1 MLGEPPPTVGARVVR
16 PGDVVGVGELA
27 LEDGRSLVVD
37 GALPAD
43 VPLGYHSF
51 EGERLIITPGRC
63 WLPENLRTWGWAVQ
77 LYALRSAESWGIGDL
92 GDLRRLASWAR
103 SQGAGMVLIN
113 PLHAS
118 LPDKPQASPYFPS
131 SRCFRDPI
139 YLRVDGGDGR
149 SLNDSP
155 LIDREA
161 VWRVKKPAL
170 ERAFAAF
177 EGSPDFDRFCEEG
190 GALLRR
196 YAEFCG
202 GDVRFQMWLQWL
214 LDVQLGQAHS
224 ELPVMQDLA
233 IGVDPSGADVALW
246 PDAFCVGASVGAP
259 PDEFNTQ
266 GQDWGLPPFNPY
278 RLQELGYEPF
288 VQTVRAAFRH
298 AGGMRIDHVMGLFR
312 LWWVPGEMGPKD
324 GAYVSYPW
332 EDLLG
337 IVALE
342 SVRAQAYVVGEDLG
356 TVDPWMREAL
366 AEWGVMSY
374 RLLWFEEDRPASYP
388 AQALAA
394 VTTHDLPTVAG
405 LWSGSDLEELR
416 SLGIDANEEST
427 SGIRTRLA
435 SWIAVDESAPVAEV
449 VERTYGLLA
458 EAPSMIVTAT
468 LDDALGVETRPNVPG
483 TTDERPNWSIPLPLP
498 LEEIETHAGA
508 AAVARRLARRRPDGR
523 GESTIRRRR

>member
-1 MLGEPPPTVGARVVR
+1 MSASTIEAVDALLGEPPRSVGARVVR
-16 PGDVVGVGELA
+16 AGDVVGFGELM
-27 LEDGRSLVVD
+27 LEDGGSTVVE
-37 GALPAD
+37 GALPGD

-51 EGERLIITPGRC
+51 EGERLIVTPGRC
-63 WLPENLRTWGWAVQ
+63 WLPDDLRTWGWAVQ
-77 LYALRSAESWGIGDL
+77 LYALRSAASWGIGDL

-103 SQGAGMVLIN
+103 SQGAGMVLVN

-139 YLRVDGGDGR
+139 YLRVDGDEGR
-149 SLNDSP
+149 SLNASP

-177 EGSPDFDRFCEEG
+177 EATDGSLAFDRFCAEG
-190 GALLRR
+190 GSLLRR

-202 GDVRFQMWLQWL
+202 GDERFQMWLQWL
-214 LDVQLGQAHS
+214 LDVQLAEADD

-246 PDAFCVGASVGAP
+246 PDAFCLGARVGAP
-259 PDEFNTQ
+259 PDEFNGQ

-278 RLQELGYEPF
+278 RLREQAYEPF

-312 LWWVPGEMGPKD
+312 LWWVPEGMGPKD

-356 TVDPWMREAL
+356 TVDPWMREVL
-366 AEWGVMSY
+366 ASWGVLSY
-374 RLLWFEEDRPASYP
+374 RLLWFEDERPASYL

-405 LWSGSDLEELR
+405 LWSGSDLDELR
-416 SLGIDANEEST
+416 SLGLDANEDST
-427 SGIRTRLA
+427 SDIRKRLA
-435 SWIAVDESAPVAEV
+435 SWIGADDTTPIDAV

-468 LDDALGVETRPNVPG
+468 LDDALGVEARPNVPG
-483 TTDERPNWSIPLPLP
+483 TTDERPNWSIPLPVP
-498 LEEIETHAGA
+498 LDEIETHDGA
-508 AAVARRLARRRPDGR
+508 AAVARRLAGR
-523 GESTIRRRR
+523 